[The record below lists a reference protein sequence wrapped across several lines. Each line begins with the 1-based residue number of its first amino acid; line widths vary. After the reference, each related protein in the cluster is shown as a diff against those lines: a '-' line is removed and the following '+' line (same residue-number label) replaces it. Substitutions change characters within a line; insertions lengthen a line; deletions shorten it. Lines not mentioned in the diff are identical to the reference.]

1 MFRVIIVVVLLAVS
15 FYVVRLV
22 LSNRKR
28 QPFKKYKYKGKAVS
42 THNKKNNMVRCV
54 HCDLHLPEEEAI
66 KQGDN
71 IFCSQKH
78 ASQHIKRE

>member
-1 MFRVIIVVVLLAVS
+1 MFRVISLVVLLAVS

-28 QPFKKYKYKGKAVS
+28 QRFKKFKGKAVS
-42 THNKKNNMVRCV
+42 PHKKKNNMVRCI
-54 HCDLHLPEEEAI
+54 HCSLHLLEEEAI

-71 IFCSQKH
+71 IFCSLKH
-78 ASQHIKRE
+78 ASQHRKQK